1 MSKTLCFNA
10 CFLSVRK
17 RNPEEICSMIK
28 VLITTA
34 AFVSRV
40 VLATQDTFVASRSR
54 NLRSE
59 FFVVG
64 GPVLI
69 LAG

>member
-1 MSKTLCFNA
+1 
-10 CFLSVRK
+10 
-17 RNPEEICSMIK
+17 MIK